1 MRILAPL
8 LFAATLAARTYPV
21 DGVVVAVDPAART
34 ILVAHR
40 PIANYM
46 GAMMMPF
53 HVADPRDL
61 AGIAPGSRVQF
72 DLDVARDRSLAR
84 RLRRT
89 GEAPLPAA
97 APHLAIGDPLP
108 AFSLTDSSGRTVT
121 LADLRGKVAAINF
134 IYTRCPLPDV
144 CPRLSAN
151 FATLQRRFH
160 DRLGSDLLLLS
171 VTVDPDYDT
180 PAVLAT
186 YARRW
191 SADPRAWLFV
201 TGDPA
206 PLARALGELY
216 WSDEGAIGHNS
227 MTSIIGRDGRLAAI
241 VEGADIR
248 PDQLAHLIDQSLKLD
263 PRPALVGWTS
273 RSARDVHVP
282 LCDRDGGQET
292 CPTATNPTHLVA
304 RALEL
309 PQ

>member
-1 MRILAPL
+1 VRLLAPL
-8 LFAATLAARTYPV
+8 IFAATLAARTYPV
-21 DGVVVAVDPAART
+21 DGIVVAVDPAART

-53 HVADPRDL
+53 RVADPRGL
-61 AGIAPGSRVQF
+61 AGIAPGTRVQF
-72 DLDVARDRSLAR
+72 DLDVARDHSLAR
-84 RLRRT
+84 HIRRT
-89 GEAPLPAA
+89 GDAPLPAA

-108 AFSLTDSSGRTVT
+108 EFRLTDSSGRTVT

-151 FATLQRRFH
+151 FAALARRFH
-160 DRLGSDLLLLS
+160 DRLGTDLVLLS
-171 VTVDPDYDT
+171 ITVDPDYDT
-180 PAVLAT
+180 PAVLAD

-191 SADPRAWLFV
+191 NADPRGWLFL

-241 VEGADIR
+241 VEGADFR
-248 PDQLAHLIDQSLKLD
+248 PDQLAHL
-263 PRPALVGWTS
+263 
-273 RSARDVHVP
+273 
-282 LCDRDGGQET
+282 
-292 CPTATNPTHLVA
+292 VA
-304 RALEL
+304 RALE
-309 PQ
+309 QSQ